1 MFFNL
6 ETISFLLPVRRKQAP
21 MKTVKQ
27 GKIQYM
33 QPSWVATGSLVAGFT
48 TRNGGS
54 SRSPYNSLNLGFS
67 SGDQSTHVEANRAM
81 FARAFQVE
89 PHLLL
94 TVKQVHGSEIVAIDQ
109 PNPEV
114 SHFQRVECDAIIT
127 NQGRI
132 LIGILVAD
140 CYPVILYDHVRRVS
154 AVIHLGWRGTATG
167 LLGLTIKA
175 MQNVFGSQAGD
186 IMAAVGPGIA
196 AHSYEVDRPVRDA
209 FRAGVGQWDQVA
221 REVRL
226 GHWQLDLKA
235 SILLQLASSGIDPSA
250 IDVVNECTC
259 CHKETFYS
267 YRRDQGRT
275 GRQMGFVLLK

>member
-1 MFFNL
+1 
-6 ETISFLLPVRRKQAP
+6 

-27 GKIQYM
+27 GKIQFM
-33 QPSWVATGSLVAGFT
+33 QPSWVSTDSLVAGFT

-54 SRSPYNSLNLGFS
+54 SRPPYNSLNLGFG
-67 SGDQSTHVEANRAM
+67 SGDQSTHVEANRAL
-81 FARAFQVE
+81 FARSFQVE

-94 TVKQVHGSEIVAIDQ
+94 TVKQVHGSEILVIDQ

-127 NQGRI
+127 NQCRI

-140 CYPVILYDHVRRVS
+140 CYPVILYDHVRHVS
-154 AVIHLGWRGTATG
+154 AVIHLGWRGTAAG
-167 LLGLTIKA
+167 LLGRSIKA
-175 MQNVFGSQAGD
+175 MQNIFGSRTCD
-186 IMAAVGPGIA
+186 IAAAVGPGIG
-196 AHSYEVDRPVRDA
+196 AHNYEVDRPVRDA
-209 FRAGVGQWDQVA
+209 FRSGVGQWDQIA

-226 GHWQLDLKA
+226 GHWQLDLKT
-235 SILLQLASSGIDPSA
+235 SILLQLAGSGIGQPA
-250 IDVVNECTC
+250 IDAVQECTC

-267 YRRDQGRT
+267 YRRDRGRT